1 MSLEEILKN
10 KLGKEIAAASDA
22 EVYTALLNITKALL
36 YFSGVPYRKAFI
48 KQSDKSW
55 LI

>member
-22 EVYTALLNITKALL
+22 EVYTALLNITKEKME
-36 YFSGVPYRKAFI
+36 GMEHNTGNRK
-48 KQSDKSW
+48 
-55 LI
+55 L